1 VCSGLIILSL
11 GLITVIH
18 CTEILA
24 ACLGVLPKVAGHG
37 QNRSK
42 IDHLKGGI
50 DGIDGFSYF
59 SLIFSYYI
67 FYPESSLV

>member
-1 VCSGLIILSL
+1 MLIVRTVNINKVAPYYTSIGRSAIFYLFF
-11 GLITVIH
+11 IFTVIH

-42 IDHLKGGI
+42 IDH
-50 DGIDGFSYF
+50 
-59 SLIFSYYI
+59 
-67 FYPESSLV
+67 

>member
-1 VCSGLIILSL
+1 MCSGLIILSL

-42 IDHLKGGI
+42 IDHLKGGV
-50 DGIDGFSYF
+50 DGFSYF
-59 SLIFSYYI
+59 SLIFSYFI
-67 FYPESSLV
+67 F